1 LTIFSKNAG
10 DGYGTSW
17 QFEFF
22 HSLDRLMDIRKT
34 SFGQASEA
42 ITLITRARY
51 WKLAQRKAAAEEVL
65 KERPRKRK
73 V

>member
-1 LTIFSKNAG
+1 
-10 DGYGTSW
+10 
-17 QFEFF
+17 
-22 HSLDRLMDIRKT
+22 MDMRKT

-42 ITLITRARY
+42 ITLITSARY

-73 V
+73 LQTLPLPIAKLVADLS